1 MCSARVRKVSGV
13 VEAKMPRVRRWNLV
27 VRKERLRAE
36 RAGTVCHLSGF
47 VTTRRTVVMAQM
59 RRVSIFT
66 GVCVAVSGTDNQ
78 GY

>member
-1 MCSARVRKVSGV
+1 
-13 VEAKMPRVRRWNLV
+13 MPRVRRWNLV
-27 VRKERLRAE
+27 VRKERLRVE